1 MADDDGPYI
10 DRQLATLMDWTVQA
24 EQAARAPRP
33 PRQRIEWQRHGLST
47 VHGRLED
54 LKDQTAVVSAW
65 QEQAMRQLGSARS
78 LLVMVQAEHD
88 DIVGAGIEA
97 QVSTMAA
104 RGMAADERRIAH
116 DTRAM
121 PWTLRRRRIER
132 AIPLLDAIERTFR
145 QRLYELRDER
155 QDLRAQLRAIDLAVE
170 VGEI

>member
-1 MADDDGPYI
+1 MADDGAHI
-10 DRQLATLMDWTVQA
+10 DRQLETLTGWAVQA
-24 EQAARAPRP
+24 EQAATAPRP
-33 PRQRIEWQRHGLST
+33 PRVRIEWQRHGLAA
-47 VHGRLED
+47 VHGRLEE

-65 QEQAMRQLGSARS
+65 QELAMRQLGSARS
-78 LLVMVQAEHD
+78 LLVDVQGHHD
-88 DIVGAGIEA
+88 DVVGAGIEA

-132 AIPLLDAIERTFR
+132 ALPLLDAIERTFR

-155 QDLRAQLRAIDLAVE
+155 QDLRAQLRAIDLGVE
-170 VGEI
+170 VGEL